1 MPLRH
6 PRSFLKLSAEDEMM
20 NRLFCHTPG
29 SGVACQAR
37 VRRRVCPGF
46 TLIELLVVIAI
57 IAILAAMLL
66 PALSRAK
73 AKAKRIQCVNNL
85 KQVGIGV
92 TMYAGENQ
100 ERLFTPRLVSG
111 SPVRYNLHAL
121 NDDSATRSKSVG
133 LDPTQTNTTS
143 IWVCP
148 ETRNGLAGYTSTT
161 TPPQW
166 QIGYQY
172 LGGVVQ
178 WFNIRGT
185 FKSLSPVKLA
195 SSKPGWVL
203 AAEDIY
209 YDGTQWSSVHRR
221 PGTSHPDG
229 GNHLL
234 ADGSVSWVKV
244 EQMYQ
249 ITTYN
254 TVSRLWYFYQQD
266 LSTIP
271 AGQLAGLRFAP

>member
-1 MPLRH
+1 MIKNQRK
-6 PRSFLKLSAEDEMM
+6 KLGRFVRLPAE
-20 NRLFCHTPG
+20 LQ
-29 SGVACQAR
+29 QA
-37 VRRRVCPGF
+37 F

-73 AKAKRIQCVNNL
+73 ERAKRIQCVNNL
-85 KQVGIGV
+85 KQIGV
-92 TMYAGENQ
+92 GVTLYAGENA
-100 ERLFTPRLVSG
+100 ERLFSPRLVGG

-133 LDPTQTNTTS
+133 LDPTRTNVAS

-148 ETRNGLAGYTSTT
+148 ETRNGLAGYNPST

-172 LGGVVQ
+172 LGGVTE
-178 WFNIRGT
+178 WYNSAGT
-185 FKSLSPVKLA
+185 FHSLSPVKLA

-203 AAEDIY
+203 AAEHIY
-209 YDGTQWSSVHRR
+209 YDGTVWSSVHRR
-221 PGTSHPDG
+221 PGGRHPEG
-229 GNHLL
+229 GNHLQ
-234 ADGSVSWVKV
+234 ADGSVSWVKA

-254 TVSRLWYFYQQD
+254 TSTRRWYFQQQD
-266 LSTIP
+266 RSTIP
-271 AGQLAGLRFAP
+271 AGQLARLKFAP